1 MYKFIAG
8 VIVSLVVVGIL
19 LSVAPFAIV
28 GATERGVVLR
38 WGVIDRVL
46 DPGFHWKSPIAED
59 VETMD
64 VSVQALELSELA
76 YTSDGQTLT
85 IGVTVN
91 YQLDTLKIQDLYAEV
106 RQEAEQRYVRPKVSN
121 ALKGVVANYSAQE
134 FLENRGRVPTEIMQ
148 ALEADLK
155 VNNILVKNVAMT
167 NFDFDD
173 KYEAAISEKQV
184 QEQLALAQVNIT
196 RQEEEKKKQE
206 ILKAEALSEKTR
218 LEAAALASQNGEKV
232 VAKIYAEAALEAAK
246 KWNGQS
252 PTTVV
257 TGGTDGNIPLF
268 PYMQVK

>member
-8 VIVSLVVVGIL
+8 IVVALVVIGIL

-46 DPGFHWKSPIAED
+46 EPGFHWKSPIAED
-59 VETMD
+59 VETLD

-106 RQEAEQRYVRPKVSN
+106 KQEAEQRYVRPKVSN
-121 ALKGVVANYSAQE
+121 ALKDVVANYSAQE
-134 FLENRGRVPTEIMQ
+134 FLENRGRVPTEVMQ
-148 ALEADLK
+148 ILETDLK

-206 ILKAEALSEKTR
+206 ILKAQALAEKTR

-232 VAKIYAEAALEAAK
+232 VAKIYAEAALEQAK
-246 KWNGQS
+246 KWDGKLPVNVYTGAPLPILNVANG
-252 PTTVV
+252 T
-257 TGGTDGNIPLF
+257 N
-268 PYMQVK
+268 